1 MTGKVITSYSKPF
14 MEEISA
20 NASEAVFQSSENSTY
35 TYMPIEVATAVTFV
49 VGIYQ
54 VNTALFYNIFQ

>member
-1 MTGKVITSYSKPF
+1 

-20 NASEAVFQSSENSTY
+20 NASEAVFQSSENVTY
-35 TYMPIEVATAVTFV
+35 TYMPIEVATAVTFT

-54 VNTALFYNIFQ
+54 VNTVSFYNIFQ